1 MNIKWVLPLIFLLCP
16 GVMSASQ
23 YGKEEKGMGLADVR
37 ALIHQNRSVIVENL
51 NRQVAAENLKREK
64 SDRLPDLKMG
74 GDGYLDNQIP
84 LGSSEAKNQNS
95 FLYHFRLSSELD
107 VYTGGMHQYAIEAMK
122 KEHQL
127 SEERLDLVEQ
137 EVELQVYVLLYDI
150 HRNIKYQEFIRKS
163 IELREKEYN
172 RIQQLYDNGLV
183 LKSDLLRSKLYITD
197 LQKDEVEIQNSI
209 DILSEDLCVLLGM
222 TDRYAIKPMLEKDL
236 DNQIIESFDVLFE
249 HALQFSPALK
259 MHQTSTERE
268 EIALKQIKSERR
280 PHLKLFADYGVGKAA
295 PTYDFDHQL
304 GGQIGAKVSFSLSS
318 FYKTK
323 HEMRAQKQRII
334 REKLVLTDAEEK
346 LKNKVYE
353 LHTRYM
359 ESLLNINRAMQ
370 KIEMSKETQRILHNS
385 YFNQQALLV
394 DVLNSETQTME
405 AAFEW
410 VEAVVDSQKYYWAI
424 KQICGYL

>member
-1 MNIKWVLPLIFLLCP
+1 MNIKWVIPFVLFLCP
-16 GVMSASQ
+16 GVLSAAQ
-23 YGKEEKGMGLADVR
+23 YGKEEKAMGLEEVR

-51 NRQVAAENLKREK
+51 NRQVATENLKQEK
-64 SDRLPDLKMG
+64 SDRLPELKLG

-84 LGSSEAKNQNS
+84 LGSTEAKNQNH
-95 FLYHFRLSSELD
+95 FLYHFKLSSELD
-107 VYTGGMHQYAIEAMK
+107 VYTGGMHQYAIEAMR

-127 SEERLDLVEQ
+127 SEERLQAVEQ

-150 HRNIKYQEFIRKS
+150 HRNMKYQDFIRQS
-163 IELREKEYN
+163 IKLREKEYE
-172 RIQQLYDNGLV
+172 RINQLYQNGLV

-209 DILSEDLCVLLGM
+209 DILSEELCVLLGM
-222 TDRYAIKPMLEKDL
+222 TDRYAIKPLLEKDL
-236 DNQIIESFDVLFE
+236 DNQIAESFEALFA
-249 HALQFSPALK
+249 HALEFSPSLK
-259 MHQTSTERE
+259 MRKTQTERE

-280 PHLKLFADYGVGKAA
+280 PHLKLFADYGVGKAS
-295 PTYDFDHQL
+295 PVYDFDHQL

-318 FYKTK
+318 LYKTK
-323 HEMRAQKQRII
+323 HQMRAQKQRII
-334 REKLVLTDAEEK
+334 REKLVLTDEQEN

-353 LHTRYM
+353 LYTRYM

-370 KIEMSKETQRILHNS
+370 KIEMSQESMRILRNS

-394 DVLNSETQTME
+394 DVLNSETQTMQ
-405 AAFEW
+405 ASFEW
-410 VEAVVDSQKYYWAI
+410 VEAVVDSQKYYWAL

>member
-1 MNIKWVLPLIFLLCP
+1 MNIKWVLPLVFLLCP
-16 GVMSASQ
+16 SVMNASQ
-23 YGKEEKGMGLADVR
+23 YGKEVKAMGLSDVR

-51 NRQVAAENLKREK
+51 NRQVAAENLMQEK
-64 SDRLPDLKMG
+64 SDRLPDLKLG

-84 LGSSEAKNQNS
+84 LGSSEAKNRNS
-95 FLYHFRLSSELD
+95 FLYHFKLSSELD
-107 VYTGGMHQYAIEAMK
+107 VYTGGVHQYAIQRMK

-127 SEERLDLVEQ
+127 SEERLSLVEQ

-150 HRNIKYQEFIRKS
+150 HRNIKYQDFIQKS
-163 IELREKEYN
+163 IELREKEYQ
-172 RIQQLYDNGLV
+172 RINQLYENGLV

-209 DILSEDLCVLLGM
+209 DILSEELCVLLGM
-222 TDRYAIKPMLEKDL
+222 TDRYAIKPLLEGNL
-236 DNQIIESFDVLFE
+236 DNQVAESFDSLFE
-249 HALQFSPALK
+249 HALHFSPMLK
-259 MHQTSTERE
+259 MHRTQTETE
-268 EIALKQIKSERR
+268 EIALKQIKAERR
-280 PHLKLFADYGVGKAA
+280 PHLKLFADYGIGKAT

-304 GGQIGAKVSFSLSS
+304 GGQVGAKVSFSLSS

-323 HEMRAQKQRII
+323 HQMRAQKQRII
-334 REKLVLTDAEEK
+334 REKLVLTDAEEN

-353 LHTRYM
+353 MYTRYM

-370 KIEMSKETQRILHNS
+370 KIEMSKESMRILRNS

-405 AAFEW
+405 ASFEW
-410 VEAVVDSQKYYWAI
+410 VEAVVDSQKYYWAL
-424 KQICGYL
+424 KQICGYM